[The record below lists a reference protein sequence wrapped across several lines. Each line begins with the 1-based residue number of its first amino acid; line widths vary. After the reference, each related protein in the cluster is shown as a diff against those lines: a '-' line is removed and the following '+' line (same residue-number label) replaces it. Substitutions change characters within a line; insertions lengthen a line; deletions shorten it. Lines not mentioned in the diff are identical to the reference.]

1 MKQYIKEKVK
11 SKGMITNQNINY
23 RKTYQRWRNLFG
35 SQHKNK
41 NMQMRGIKKHGS
53 RV

>member
-1 MKQYIKEKVK
+1 
-11 SKGMITNQNINY
+11 MITNQNINY

-41 NMQMRGIKKHGS
+41 NMQMRGIDVDIVLANKIAY
-53 RV
+53 